1 MLCGSNIKISTQI
14 TETLPS
20 AKVKWILFCYVLQMS
35 LSCITLLQFIFFYS
49 YLNPVF
55 LGHFSYNFFGIIL
68 FLLIGRI
75 ICLHTFKLTHSIYY
89 LVCALHLR
97 GHWVMTWIYC
107 SPSFLRVWHPGI
119 SSCWS
124 QVHFYHFLLDWSFI
138 LIFSL
143 ECILKEF
150 SQRGNLLFCF

>member
-1 MLCGSNIKISTQI
+1 MLCGSNIKMSTQI

-20 AKVKWILFCYVLQMS
+20 TKVKCILFYYVLQMS
-35 LSCITLLQFIFFYS
+35 WSCITLLQFIFFFNS

-75 ICLHTFKLTHSIYY
+75 VCLHTFQLTHSIYY
-89 LVCALHLR
+89 LVCALHLQ

-119 SSCWS
+119 SSCLS
-124 QVHFYHFLLDWSFI
+124 QVYFYHFLLDWSFI
-138 LIFSL
+138 LIFFL

-150 SQRGNLLFCF
+150 SQKER